1 MYTQKII
8 DQLDDI
14 YGKGRG
20 MGVYTRIMP
29 GILAD
34 FDRMLKK
41 APIGEKVS
49 EQYNL
54 EDGKGIILV
63 SGTKKANGQSEID
76 MDVIKS

>member
-8 DQLDDI
+8 DRLDDI

-41 APIGEKVS
+41 AVIGKKVS